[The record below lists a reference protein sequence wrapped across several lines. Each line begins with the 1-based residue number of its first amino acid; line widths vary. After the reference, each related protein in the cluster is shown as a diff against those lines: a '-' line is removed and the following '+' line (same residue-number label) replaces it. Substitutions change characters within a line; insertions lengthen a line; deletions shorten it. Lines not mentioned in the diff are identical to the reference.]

1 MEITKDTK
9 ILDILDR
16 NNLYRWIG
24 KVNINTNL
32 NLYFIDTEYPDIKR
46 EDRIIPIDRQMFN
59 ALKKQIDIHPNRF
72 KFVDTNFL
80 VEDLSYF
87 KIYDFEHKNIESK
100 YCNIL

>member
-9 ILDILDR
+9 IIDILDR

-24 KVNINTNL
+24 KVNMNTNL
-32 NLYFIDTEYPDIKR
+32 NLYFVDTEYPDIKQ
-46 EDRIIPIDRQMFN
+46 EDRIIPIDKQMFN
-59 ALKKQIDIHPNRF
+59 ALKNQVDIHPNRF

-87 KIYDFEHKNIESK
+87 KIYDSEHKNIESK